1 MRRFPFL
8 CTVTL
13 AGISLILTSCNMP
26 LARPTA
32 LPAPVVSATD
42 QIASPAPTGTIAPQ
56 DTTAPTE
63 SLPQPTEVIE
73 SGPVHVDIPGSPTG
87 KVFQTVWDQVD
98 EKTAPQKQ
106 AFGGDDYRTGK
117 YERPF
122 DQAMNYLP
130 LVDLVSV
137 QLNREDPLW
146 IYVLFKVDRPFT
158 DDPDMEVNYAIELD
172 TDLNNRGDYLI
183 VTGRPRSTEWS
194 TDTLLVL
201 NNPDMNIGGELPV
214 VPDISLSE
222 GRGYYNEIFN
232 NGTGADS
239 DLAWSRLSKTDPTVA
254 EIAFKNTLTG
264 GGNGT
269 FIWLPWA
276 NTGVPDWSKF
286 EFNDHIYFTEAG
298 YPLKEDAQNYPVK
311 ALWGVDNTCRIPS
324 GFTPKGTMPGL
335 CPDVVIPDV
344 PVVPHIPNFC
354 HRPCI
359 SHPGCCD

>member
-1 MRRFPFL
+1 M
-8 CTVTL
+8 
-13 AGISLILTSCNMP
+13 AGITLIITACNMP
-26 LARPTA
+26 LAKPTA
-32 LPAPVVSATD
+32 LPAP
-42 QIASPAPTGTIAPQ
+42 TGTPPLPFVTPEATVTIPYI
-56 DTTAPTE
+56 TAPTE
-63 SLPQPTEVIE
+63 SLPIPTETAE
-73 SGPVHVDIPGSPTG
+73 PAPAHVDIPGSPIG

-106 AFGGDDYRTGK
+106 AFGGDDFRNGK

-146 IYVLFKVDRPFT
+146 TYVLFKVDKPFT
-158 DDPDMEVNYAIELD
+158 DDPDAEVSFAIELD
-172 TDLNNRGDYLI
+172 TDLNNRGNYLI
-183 VTGRPRSTEWS
+183 VSARPRSTEWS
-194 TDTLLVL
+194 TDSVLVL

-222 GRGYYNEIFN
+222 GRGYYNELFN
-232 NGTGADS
+232 SGTGEDP
-239 DLAWSRLSKTDPTVA
+239 DLAWSRLSAIDSSVA
-254 EIAFKNTLTG
+254 EIAFKNTLAGGETG
-264 GGNGT
+264 K

-276 NTGVPDWSKF
+276 DTGMLDWSKF
-286 EFNDHIYFTEAG
+286 EVNDHFYFTEAG
-298 YPLKEDAQNYPVK
+298 YPLKEDAQNYPLK
-311 ALWGVDNTCRIPS
+311 ALWGIDNTCRVPS
-324 GFTPKGTMPGL
+324 GFTPVGTMPGQ

-344 PVVPHIPNFC
+344 PAAPHTPHIC